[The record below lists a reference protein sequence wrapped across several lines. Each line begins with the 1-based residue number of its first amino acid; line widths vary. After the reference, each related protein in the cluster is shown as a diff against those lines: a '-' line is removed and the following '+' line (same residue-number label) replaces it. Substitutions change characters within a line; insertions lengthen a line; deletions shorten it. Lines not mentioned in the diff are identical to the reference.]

1 MKRNVKYAI
10 MQYVP
15 SFERDERINVAVILH
30 SVEDKY
36 LSIKLIENWN
46 RLKKFDDEIDI
57 DFMKSYLKTFKEQF
71 IYNQININ
79 GINIDDELLVE
90 KMTQYYINQ
99 FAFIISEISI
109 ESPCEEFLEKL
120 KNICLKKL

>member
-1 MKRNVKYAI
+1 MINMKRNVKYAI

-46 RLKKFDDEIDI
+46 RLKNLM
-57 DFMKSYLKTFKEQF
+57 MKL
-71 IYNQININ
+71 ILI
-79 GINIDDELLVE
+79 L
-90 KMTQYYINQ
+90 
-99 FAFIISEISI
+99 
-109 ESPCEEFLEKL
+109 
-120 KNICLKKL
+120 